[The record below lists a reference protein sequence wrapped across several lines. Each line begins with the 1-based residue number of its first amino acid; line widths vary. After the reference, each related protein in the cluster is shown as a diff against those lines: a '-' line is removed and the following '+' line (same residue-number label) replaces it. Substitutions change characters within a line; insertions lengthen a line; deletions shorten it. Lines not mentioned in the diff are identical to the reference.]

1 MSLMNEVLEE
11 IADNDKSTLSGGKI
25 IDQRLKQI
33 RKDHLIDA
41 QQSLV
46 TTLKEFFKKN
56 TKVYEAIIYLV
67 SPICPNKK
75 PLRDYIKK
83 HRNKRVINIGA
94 GNTRIY
100 HDVINL
106 DIFNYDNVDIVT
118 DAKDMCLKDNS
129 VDGIISIANL
139 EHIDDP
145 EKTIKEIHRVLKQ
158 GGECFL
164 SVPFIYGFHA
174 SPNDFTRW
182 THEGIKVVLTRSGFD
197 IVRVGIATG
206 PTSAILTIGIE
217 YLSILLSF
225 GIKKLYEIWQILF
238 TLVLWPF
245 KFLDLILIKIPFAI
259 NIASNIYIIARK
271 K

>member
-1 MSLMNEVLEE
+1 MNDVLKE
-11 IADNDKSTLSGGKI
+11 IADNAKSIFDDGKI
-25 IDQRLKQI
+25 IDKRLGEIK
-33 RKDHLIDA
+33 KDHLGDA

-56 TKVYEAIIYLV
+56 AKIYEAIIYMV
-67 SPICPNKK
+67 SPICPNRK
-75 PLRDYIKK
+75 PLRDYIRKHSKK
-83 HRNKRVINIGA
+83 ILVNIGA

-100 HDVINL
+100 PHVLNL
-106 DIFNYDNVDIVT
+106 DIFNYANVDIVT

-164 SVPFIYGFHA
+164 STPFIYGFHA

-182 THEGIKVVLTRSGFD
+182 THEGLKGVLARNGFD
-197 IVRVGIATG
+197 IVHVGMATG
-206 PTSAILTIGIE
+206 PTSALLVIGIE
-217 YLSILLSF
+217 YLAILLSF
-225 GIKKLYEIWQILF
+225 GIRRLYEIWQILF

-245 KFLDLILIKIPFAI
+245 KFLDLLLIKIPFAI